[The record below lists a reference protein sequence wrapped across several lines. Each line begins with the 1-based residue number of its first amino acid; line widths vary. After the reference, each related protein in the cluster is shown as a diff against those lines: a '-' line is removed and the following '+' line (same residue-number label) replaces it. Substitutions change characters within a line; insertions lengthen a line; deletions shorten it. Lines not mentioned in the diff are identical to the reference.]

1 MQVAGYEA
9 VIDCV
14 RAVSRNISAACSSQ
28 RTGNSVKKP
37 YCVKAV
43 AHRTRSAASRTTHTT
58 SKKTTQLGAAGV
70 CTLIENVYE
79 RRGAAVLVRCATAF
93 W

>member
-37 YCVKAV
+37 CYVKAL
-43 AHRTRSAASRTTHTT
+43 HRREVPFGNHVLAPPFLSRC
-58 SKKTTQLGAAGV
+58 AAGQS
-70 CTLIENVYE
+70 IQQ
-79 RRGAAVLVRCATAF
+79 RP
-93 W
+93 